1 VLADARNASHYRD
14 WVEHITSD
22 ETKDA
27 LRFLIGLLAED
38 ERYTCYPQRKGEVR
52 DFRCEDDQGDA
63 PFAFVTNKG
72 SLLFH
77 FRQPALRANHWS
89 RALLEDHFDSLHEN
103 ARGELTVKLRSI
115 ADVRRLWRLIGP
127 GSAPFRS
134 GATPTTQIGYVNPHN
149 QRCEGHRGVAG
160 TDHLQVVYRMAC
172 QLPGCGHV
180 YGTNGTDVFE
190 RKCPY
195 CQDGKPSIAF

>member
-1 VLADARNASHYRD
+1 VLAEARNASHYRE
-14 WVEHITSD
+14 WVDHITND

-27 LRFLIGLLAED
+27 LRFLVGLLAED
-38 ERYTCYPQRKGEVR
+38 QRYTCYPQKKGETR
-52 DFRCEDDQGDA
+52 DFRLEDEQSELC
-63 PFAFVTNKG
+63 FSFVTNKS

-77 FRQPALRANHWS
+77 FRQPAIRSKQWS

-127 GSAPFRS
+127 GTAEFRS
-134 GATPTTQIGYVNPHN
+134 GATPTTQIGYVNAN
-149 QRCEGHRGVAG
+149 KQRCAGHRGVAG
-160 TDHLQVVYRMAC
+160 TDHLQVAYRMEC
-172 QLPGCGHV
+172 QAPGCGHV

-195 CQDGKPSIAF
+195 CQDGKPSIPF